1 MKRKVVKNEIVT
13 PPLIS
18 VITVSYNAVATIEQ
32 TILSVINQTYPNI
45 EYIIIDGGSKD
56 GTIDIIRKYADQIA
70 YWVSEPD
77 EGIYDAMNKGIKI
90 ATGEWINFMNCG
102 DSFLDMKVLNKI
114 FISSILN
121 EYEGVDI
128 LYGNRVSVY
137 SFGKYFHLVD
147 SLENFSKSFPIFHQS
162 TFVRRVLLE
171 NNLFDL
177 EYNICA
183 DYNQLFSLY
192 KQGYVFK
199 YIPQYISIC
208 ECENGVSTQLRNE
221 LKRVK
226 ENELIINNKLSFK
239 SYFYLF
245 RIMLKTKVRVGLEKI
260 YPQYF
265 THLKKDVRLL
275 KNKRFAKL

>member
-177 EYNICA
+177 KYNI
-183 DYNQLFSLY
+183 
-192 KQGYVFK
+192 V
-199 YIPQYISIC
+199 
-208 ECENGVSTQLRNE
+208 
-221 LKRVK
+221 
-226 ENELIINNKLSFK
+226 LIIISCLAYTSKGMFLNIYLNI
-239 SYFYLF
+239 YLF
-245 RIMLKTKVRVGLEKI
+245 VSVKMVFL
-260 YPQYF
+260 
-265 THLKKDVRLL
+265 H
-275 KNKRFAKL
+275 N

>member
-1 MKRKVVKNEIVT
+1 M
-13 PPLIS
+13 
-18 VITVSYNAVATIEQ
+18 
-32 TILSVINQTYPNI
+32 
-45 EYIIIDGGSKD
+45 
-56 GTIDIIRKYADQIA
+56 
-70 YWVSEPD
+70 SEPD

-121 EYEGVDI
+121 ENEGVDI

-177 EYNICA
+177 KYNICA

-265 THLKKDVRLL
+265 TPLKKEVRLL

>member
-1 MKRKVVKNEIVT
+1 M
-13 PPLIS
+13 
-18 VITVSYNAVATIEQ
+18 
-32 TILSVINQTYPNI
+32 
-45 EYIIIDGGSKD
+45 
-56 GTIDIIRKYADQIA
+56 
-70 YWVSEPD
+70 
-77 EGIYDAMNKGIKI
+77 
-90 ATGEWINFMNCG
+90 
-102 DSFLDMKVLNKI
+102 
-114 FISSILN
+114 
-121 EYEGVDI
+121 
-128 LYGNRVSVY
+128 
-137 SFGKYFHLVD
+137 D

-177 EYNICA
+177 KYNICA

-245 RIMLKTKVRVGLEKI
+245 RIMLKTKVSIWIGKNISTIFYSFEKRSEI
-260 YPQYF
+260 I
-265 THLKKDVRLL
+265 KE
-275 KNKRFAKL
+275 